1 MYCHELGHCFSVN
14 QQENKKKP
22 RNAMDEI
29 DSDTFAVEKCDIS
42 PYVLE
47 MALAKTYEYEIK
59 NSVNKPGMT
68 KERVD
73 KFVEEMKLRKAN
85 VKRLI
90 SKYEEKNKEIEK

>member
-1 MYCHELGHCFSVN
+1 
-14 QQENKKKP
+14 
-22 RNAMDEI
+22 
-29 DSDTFAVEKCDIS
+29 
-42 PYVLE
+42 
-47 MALAKTYEYEIK
+47 
-59 NSVNKPGMT
+59 MT